1 MVSEKYETDKIIIE
15 LSDLSDD
22 KKEVEYLNI
31 DKRAIEIKKSK
42 KYALITV
49 IGLIVILVFLLSR
62 IYKRRIEGN
71 GSE

>member
-31 DKRAIEIKKSK
+31 DKRAIEIRQSK
-42 KYALITV
+42 KQT
-49 IGLIVILVFLLSR
+49 LIVVLVLVVILIFLLSR
-62 IYKRRIEGN
+62 GYKISIE
-71 GSE
+71 E